1 MIMGLRE
8 LTSKAQGSLPE
19 PAVAGARAALT
30 TWGKATASLR
40 MLPDF
45 LVIGAQRCG
54 TTSLFRVLNDHP
66 DVVRPTASKGI
77 GYFDVNYAKGSRWYR
92 SHFPL
97 RLTSRLRTG
106 GGAKTFES
114 SGYYSF
120 HPLAAERIAR
130 DLPGVKVVLMV
141 RDPVE
146 RAYSAY
152 KHERSRGFEDQ
163 EFEAALD
170 LEATRLEGEEDRIR
184 SDPSYGSFDHRHHA
198 YVARGRYA
206 EQLDRF
212 IALLGR
218 EQVFVVDA
226 DRFFAKPEAELSTLF
241 SWLGLRPWL
250 PDHVAQWNARPSEPM
265 SQRLRDRLSAE
276 FEEPDLQLA
285 AIMGRRPS
293 WRES

>member
-1 MIMGLRE
+1 M
-8 LTSKAQGSLPE
+8 LTI
-19 PAVAGARAALT
+19 
-30 TWGKATASLR
+30 WGQTTASLR

-77 GYFDVNYAKGSRWYR
+77 VNYANGPRWYR

-97 RLTSRLRTG
+97 RMTSRLRTK
-106 GGAKTFES
+106 GGAQTFES

-120 HPLAAERIAR
+120 HPMAAERIAC
-130 DLPGVKVVLMV
+130 DLPGVRVVLMV

-170 LEATRLEGEEDRIR
+170 LEATRLVGEVDRIR
-184 SDPSYGSFDHRHHA
+184 SDPSYESFDHRHHA

-206 EQLDRF
+206 EQLRRYID
-212 IALLGR
+212 LLGR
-218 EQVFVVDA
+218 ERVFVVDA
-226 DRFFAKPEAELSTLF
+226 DRFFAKPEAELSVLF

-250 PDHVAQWNARPSEPM
+250 PDHVAQWNARPSDPM
-265 SQRLRDRLSAE
+265 PEDLRARLSAE
-276 FEEPDLQLA
+276 FEEPDRQLA
-285 AIMGRRPS
+285 EIMGRAPS